1 MVDKT
6 RKTKKREKAA
16 KKRLKLLDAK
26 VDKDLQEIA
35 KPHDKL
41 AKDLEDIERKY
52 LDKEMEHA
60 PTDKEL
66 KKARKSG
73 AKGKLTL
80 SEGPKDA
87 TKEDFKYKQAVLK
100 SKTPKAFPSKPKP
113 TTKKKIKID
122 RTKYT
127 AGKVAKKAGTVAKKV
142 LKASGNPWL
151 LAAEVALSPSTLNEG
166 EDEAVRKRNEEYSR
180 RTGIIKGGS
189 TKKKKKASGGTV
201 KNYANGGGVRKAK
214 FIDS

>member
-1 MVDKT
+1 MASKT
-6 RKTKKREKAA
+6 EKRRKLQKKQQA
-16 KKRLKLLDAK
+16 KRLENA
-26 VDKDLQEIA
+26 A

-52 LDKEMEHA
+52 IDREIKQA

-66 KKARKSG
+66 KKVRKKGS
-73 AKGKLTL
+73 KGKLTL

-87 TKEDFKYKQAVLK
+87 TKESLKYKKEVLK
-100 SKTPKAFPSKPKP
+100 SKTPEAFPRKPKT
-113 TTKKKIKID
+113 TTKRKIKTD

-142 LKASGNPWL
+142 LKASGNPYL
-151 LAAEVALSPSTLNEG
+151 LFLETALASSPLNEG
-166 EDEAVRKRNEEYSR
+166 EEEAIRKRNEEYSR
-180 RTGIIKGGS
+180 RTGILR
-189 TKKKKKASGGTV
+189 ASGGTV

-214 FIDS
+214 FTDS

>member
-1 MVDKT
+1 MASKT
-6 RKTKKREKAA
+6 EKRRKLQKKQQA
-16 KKRLKLLDAK
+16 KRLEN
-26 VDKDLQEIA
+26 VA

-87 TKEDFKYKQAVLK
+87 TKEDFKYKKEVLK
-100 SKTPKAFPSKPKP
+100 SKTPKAFPRKPKTP
-113 TTKKKIKID
+113 TKRKIKTD
-122 RTKYT
+122 LAKRNV
-127 AGKVAKKAGTVAKKV
+127 GKAAKKV
-142 LKASGNPWL
+142 LKASASPYL
-151 LAAEVALSPSTLNEG
+151 LFLETALASSPLNEG
-166 EDEAVRKRNEEYSR
+166 EEEAIRKRNEEYSR
-180 RTGIIKGGS
+180 RTGILR
-189 TKKKKKASGGTV
+189 ASGGIV

-214 FIDS
+214 FTDN